1 MRSMKSKNILIIAI
15 IGFLL
20 VGGVLALRQRPS
32 GGATET
38 ADYEELTASINNL
51 IEALD
56 TDGPEATQPDDLLSI
71 EPFEIDPDNEEL
83 GEIY

>member
-1 MRSMKSKNILIIAI
+1 MRSMKSKNILIIVI

-20 VGGVLALRQRPS
+20 VGGVLALHQRPS

-56 TDGPEATQPDDLLSI
+56 TDGPEATQPDDLLNI

>member
-15 IGFLL
+15 IGVIL
-20 VGGVLALRQRPS
+20 VGSALALRQRPLNKT
-32 GGATET
+32 TED
-38 ADYEELTASINNL
+38 ADYEELTTSINNL

-56 TDGPEATQPDDLLSI
+56 TDGPEDTQPDDLLNI

>member
-15 IGFLL
+15 IGVIL
-20 VGGVLALRQRPS
+20 VGSALALRQRPS
-32 GGATET
+32 GGETET
-38 ADYEELTASINNL
+38 ADYEELTTSINNL

-56 TDGPEATQPDDLLSI
+56 TDGPEATQPDDLLNI

-83 GEIY
+83 GEIC